1 MRKTKV
7 SYRRERNSQKNLTK
21 ECKHLKLA
29 KCSKG
34 KSYSAM
40 ISTHFWLKN
49 AIKMKE
55 KCNSP
60 EKTERLRGRKA
71 GDYKSVCRQK
81 RINFPEMR

>member
-1 MRKTKV
+1 
-7 SYRRERNSQKNLTK
+7 
-21 ECKHLKLA
+21 
-29 KCSKG
+29 
-34 KSYSAM
+34 M